1 VSKEVY
7 FFGREDSERIS
18 KVVPYVEGL
27 QQRGKA
33 HAIRENMPTSEIVY
47 AKLTEKSP
55 KGQEGYWKAA
65 EVRYDNN
72 DWEEVDGGRQWDED
86 EYTHIRHYSWDDAEI
101 GQIVKARLIVNID
114 TGLEEWVFDTDVTNP
129 EGLVF
134 YADDNGGTGQA
145 RKDSQW
151 TTKVGAK
158 VLTNVGT
165 AEIQSGFQMGAGDSA
180 QVVITFIDVGDGYEL
195 VSAVMTNGQGQ
206 YWTEANGKI
215 VVNWRI
221 AEVEQLG
228 DMGRLKQYHS
238 GDIHLEIFSLSTDE
252 DEDEDYETSPGGDV
266 INIINKPSIVEGD
279 GKWIQNPCPRNGK
292 NFVVTHIRQAN
303 IPANV
308 WKTLTVD
315 KTGGGSYTIKIDQ
328 RGHVLSIDEG
338 GGAGEETPSETYDVL
353 TSTLTSN
360 LVGSDIRP
368 ELVGGEGISV
378 DYKILNNGA
387 NYLDWIQVRT
397 CNITVINDAGDH
409 IHFDVFNI
417 AQAGM
422 PAFNSEL
429 LENNAGTSGRNE
441 TELFMSTE
449 KFRFNGTV
457 TVRCA
462 VAGKDVTQIKTHNT
476 ASCTAT
482 NTINSIV
489 ARDKD
494 DPNAAAMTLTT
505 TYSLA
510 NLESGYQTRLSI
522 ELPDGTPVPFSLT
535 GQNGDYLVG
544 IQTLTLDATSA
555 TEEQK
560 IWFDFESMGDD
571 KPSSGTP
578 IQLCTE
584 LRSLA
589 GDYDANVKAC
599 TALNF
604 SDETDCV
611 TDQDGASVSDGT
623 NDCITDAL
631 GEIPSSSC
639 AYPGAGT
646 VAFDNNDSIVSN
658 EFNYSINQG
667 SNPAWNIST
676 IRDEMNLQT
685 PSTGI
690 ADVNGLASNFIAR
703 NANNNGGWIKR
714 GVIEFDPSGT
724 LSDLQFRVVV
734 SGSVYTTSYKP
745 KVYVMYYNGALDTG
759 TNKSYNTPNWSNLGY
774 IDTSAKTTSGT
785 TNYDIDLTGL
795 ITSSATQQTISLLFE
810 GDLDGDF
817 TTWIAT
823 DPTNTINAAASITER
838 FTC

>member
-47 AKLTEKSP
+47 AKLTEKTP

-238 GDIHLEIFSLSTDE
+238 GDIHLEIFSYGSDE
-252 DEDEDYETSPGGDV
+252 DEDDDYPNSPPGV
-266 INIINKPSIVEGD
+266 PNQVNKPVIVEGD
-279 GKWIQNPCPRNGK
+279 NKWIQVIKAGRK
-292 NFVVTHIRQAN
+292 YTVSHINAG
-303 IPANV
+303 AGEL

-315 KTGGGSYTIKIDQ
+315 KTGGGSYTIKVDN
-328 RGHVLSIDEG
+328 RGHIISVDEG
-338 GGAGEETPSETYDVL
+338 GGAGEETPTQDYDVI

-476 ASCTAT
+476 ATCTAT

-544 IQTLTLDATSA
+544 VQTLTLDATSA
-555 TEEQK
+555 TEEQE

-571 KPSSGTP
+571 KPSSGDT

-599 TALNF
+599 TTLNYRNENDAVVDQYGNIV
-604 SDETDCV
+604 S
-611 TDQDGASVSDGT
+611 DQDSNSPITQTDPALLCRSDSFDASSLNTTRWNSTAGSQVTQSGGTLFMTATDSNPEWVQEVKQTGFSASGDFTIKVDVNSSKSDGSDGFANQLRATVGGTEYGVAHYKNGGTLGYYYLAGGSWTYGSVSTGT
-623 NDCITDAL
+623 DIT
-631 GEIPSSSC
+631 GVEFEISRVGSTITLK
-639 AYPGAGT
+639 AAGNTLNSPTESGNVTT
-646 VAFDNNDSIVSN
+646 VALTCS
-658 EFNYSINQG
+658 
-667 SNPAWNIST
+667 
-676 IRDEMNLQT
+676 
-685 PSTGI
+685 
-690 ADVNGLASNFIAR
+690 
-703 NANNNGGWIKR
+703 NNGGAAS
-714 GVIEFDPSGT
+714 GNPEVDFDNFIFEAP
-724 LSDLQFRVVV
+724 
-734 SGSVYTTSYKP
+734 
-745 KVYVMYYNGALDTG
+745 TG
-759 TNKSYNTPNWSNLGY
+759 TPYCT
-774 IDTSAKTTSGT
+774 
-785 TNYDIDLTGL
+785 
-795 ITSSATQQTISLLFE
+795 
-810 GDLDGDF
+810 
-817 TTWIAT
+817 
-823 DPTNTINAAASITER
+823 
-838 FTC
+838 